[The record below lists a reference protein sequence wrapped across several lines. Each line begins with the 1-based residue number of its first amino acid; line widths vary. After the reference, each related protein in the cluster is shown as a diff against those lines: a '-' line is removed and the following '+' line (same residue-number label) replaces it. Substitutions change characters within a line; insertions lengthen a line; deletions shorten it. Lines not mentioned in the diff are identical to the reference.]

1 MKKFFIVFI
10 SLLLTAVFLTGCTP
24 ASEIMVETTT
34 KKPGITIDPITEN
47 TDTSFKDYV
56 ICSDSL
62 AIYSGE
68 YNYFFIKLC
77 SSVLDNDEYGIDSDK
92 SLKEQYVAGS
102 QTTWFD
108 VVKNMT
114 LDYMKELLYVYE
126 LALKSDGGFVSSGER
141 YIQDY
146 FIPELDRVSDGDP
159 SEYVSEQFNGIVSY
173 QNYLNA
179 VRVEYIYDIYVNDAA
194 AKKCDKLTV
203 EEIEEYADAS
213 GIEKDGTLT
222 RKAVCVGINGGKTAA
237 EEFKESFI
245 SGGEL
250 TGAALKAFADKNG
263 NVWFEDVFTN
273 NQDNYKKI
281 SEWLFRSADSFGALG
296 AVEESDYGY
305 FLVMY
310 ESNGEATYLHEAR
323 QALASKKVLEDIADG
338 IRSYKFNIS
347 EEKLNAV
354 NA

>member
-10 SLLLTAVFLTGCTP
+10 SVLLTAVFVTGCTP

-68 YNYFFIKLC
+68 YNYFFIKMC
-77 SSVLDNDEYGIDSDK
+77 SVVIDNDEYDIDSEK

-108 VVKNMT
+108 VVKKMT
-114 LDYMKELLYVYE
+114 LDYMKQLLYVYE
-126 LALKSDGGFVSSGER
+126 LALKSDEGFIKSGES
-141 YIQDY
+141 YLYDY
-146 FIPELDRVSDGDP
+146 FIPELQDISDGDP
-159 SEYVSEQFNGIVSY
+159 SEYVNDQFGGMVSY

-179 VRVEYIYDIYVNDAA
+179 VRIEYIYDIYVSDVNIEKSEA
-194 AKKCDKLTV
+194 LTTAEV
-203 EEIEEYADAS
+203 EAYADS
-213 GIEKDGTLT
+213 LEIEKDGTLT
-222 RKAVCVGINGGKTAA
+222 RKAIYVSVSGGKNAA
-237 EEFKESFI
+237 EEFKESFV

-250 TGAALKAFADKNG
+250 TGDALKALADNTGKI
-263 NVWFEDVFTN
+263 WFEDVFTGKE
-273 NQDNYKKI
+273 DSYKEI
-281 SEWLFRSADSFGALG
+281 SEWLFRVENSVGAFDT
-296 AVEESDYGY
+296 VEDKDYGY

-310 ESNGEATYLHEAR
+310 ESNGEAVYLYEAR
-323 QALASKKVLEDIADG
+323 QALAAKKVLDDIADG
-338 IRSYKFNIS
+338 AGAYKFNIS